1 VDLTET
7 DALIVVD
14 VQNDFCPGGSL
25 AVKGGAKVAQVISST
40 AQAFAARGAKVFATM
55 DWHPAGHSSFRE
67 QGGPWPAHCVQGTR
81 GAELHPNL
89 HLPAEATIVHK
100 GANPAKDAYSG
111 FVDSDLEQR
120 LTDAGVKRVFVG
132 GLATDYCV
140 LNTVIDALGIGFETY
155 VLVDAVDYVDVEPQD
170 GLRALHVMQTSGA
183 TLTTT
188 EDVLGTAGAT
198 P

>member
-1 VDLTET
+1 MDLTET
-7 DALIVVD
+7 DALIAVD

-25 AVKGGAKVAQVISST
+25 AVKGGAKVAQVMSSV
-40 AQAFAARGAKVFATM
+40 AKAFADRGARVFATM

-67 QGGPWPAHCVQGTR
+67 QGGPWPAHCVQGTP
-81 GAELHPNL
+81 GAELHPDL
-89 HLPAEATIVHK
+89 DLPDAAVIVRK
-100 GANPAKDAYSG
+100 GANPAMDAYSG

-120 LTDAGVKRVFVG
+120 LMEAGVKRVFVG

-155 VLVDAVDYVDVEPQD
+155 VLTDATDSVDVEPRD

-188 EDVLGTAGAT
+188 EEVLGATGAN

>member
-7 DALIVVD
+7 DALIAVD

-25 AVKGGAKVAQVISST
+25 AVKGGAQVAQVMSSV
-40 AQAFAARGAKVFATM
+40 AKAFADRGARVFATM

-81 GAELHPNL
+81 GAELHPDV
-89 HLPAEATIVHK
+89 HLPDAAVIVRK

-120 LTDAGVKRVFVG
+120 LKEAGVKRVFVG

-155 VLVDAVDYVDVEPQD
+155 VLTDATDSVDVEPRD

-188 EDVLGTAGAT
+188 EEVLGATGAN

>member
-1 VDLTET
+1 MQITDA

-25 AVKGGAKVAQVISST
+25 AVKGGADVAQVLT
-40 AQAFAARGAKVFATM
+40 YAAQAFADRGAKIFATM

-67 QGGPWPAHCVQGTR
+67 QGGPWPAHCVQGTP

-89 HLPAEATIVHK
+89 KLPEAAVIVHK
-100 GANPAKDAYSG
+100 GTDPKKDAYSG
-111 FVDSDLEQR
+111 FVDSELEQR
-120 LTDAGVKRVFVG
+120 LVEAGIKRVFVG

-140 LNTVIDALGIGFETY
+140 LNTVIDAIGIGFETY
-155 VLVDAVDYVDVEPQD
+155 LLTDATDSVDVEPQD
-170 GLRALHVMQTSGA
+170 GRRAVHLMQTSGA

-188 EDVLGTAGAT
+188 DEVLDTAGEEE
-198 P
+198 